1 MVAET
6 MEKSAERRKIV
17 LLALAL
23 AVATMVLYLPAL
35 RNGFV
40 SLDDPDYV
48 TQNGHV
54 QQGLTAAS
62 VKWAFSPGNSVAN
75 WHPLTWLSHML
86 DVDLYGGRA
95 YGHHLTNVL
104 LQAADVALLFL
115 LFVAAA
121 GGKMKNAAG
130 ALLFAGPPLN
140 VEAVA
145 WVAERKTVLCMFFF
159 LGASCGYVWYA
170 KKTSVARYTIVV
182 GLFSVGLL
190 SQVMGVTLTLTVV
203 VMD

>member
-62 VKWAFSPGNSVAN
+62 VKWAFGTENPVSN

-86 DVDLYGGRA
+86 DVNLYGGGA
-95 YGHHLTNVL
+95 FGHPLSNGL
-104 LQAADVALLFL
+104 LQAGGGGGLFCV
-115 LFVAAA
+115 FVAGR
-121 GGKMKNAAG
+121 GG
-130 ALLFAGPPLN
+130 
-140 VEAVA
+140 
-145 WVAERKTVLCMFFF
+145 WVGT
-159 LGASCGYVWYA
+159 
-170 KKTSVARYTIVV
+170 
-182 GLFSVGLL
+182 
-190 SQVMGVTLTLTVV
+190 
-203 VMD
+203 